1 MNQQEIKRNLPRLP
15 YWVNKRPDIEIQ
27 YVKDDTGDT
36 VCTVDTECGENC
48 DTSISLAITHAINN
62 TYGKGINPESVS
74 EMYNALQIVHRYL
87 TNIGSFETAMN
98 IQDILNK
105 AAL

>member
-1 MNQQEIKRNLPRLP
+1 MTQQEIKENLPQLP
-15 YWVNKRPDIEIQ
+15 LQTEDND
-27 YVKDDTGDT
+27 GT
-36 VCTVDTECGENC
+36 VLDNHGKLIVSTCTHDYEGMTDVAMDF
-48 DTSISLAITHAINN
+48 AIVHAINN

-87 TNIGSFETAMN
+87 NNIGSYETANN
-98 IQDILNK
+98 IEDILIK

>member
-1 MNQQEIKRNLPRLP
+1 MTQQEIKENLPQLP
-15 YWVNKRPDIEIQ
+15 LRANDDFGCVFDNEGKRVLSTQGEFYEIET
-27 YVKDDTGDT
+27 DMA
-36 VCTVDTECGENC
+36 VDF
-48 DTSISLAITHAINN
+48 AIVHAINN
-62 TYGKGINPESVS
+62 TYGKGINPESVPD
-74 EMYNALQIVHRYL
+74 MYNALNVVHRYL

>member
-1 MNQQEIKRNLPRLP
+1 MTQKEIKHNLPNLP
-15 YWVNKRPDIEIQ
+15 LQTYYAFGNVVDHEGKHIVATDT
-27 YVKDDTGDT
+27 DDYPAETDSAM
-36 VCTVDTECGENC
+36 DF
-48 DTSISLAITHAINN
+48 AIVHAINN

-74 EMYNALQIVHRYL
+74 EMYNALQNVVGL
-87 TNIGSFETAMN
+87 LGNIQEYKMAKL